1 VTARAQPSGRKIRG
15 AALRSVE
22 AAALAG
28 LAHAA
33 LSLVSTYLLLRAP
46 RPSAGTVD
54 VIWYTDEANQRS
66 TVLGL
71 NLMAIGT
78 IAFLW
83 FVAVIRRRVGERE
96 NRFFGTVF
104 LGSALLLAATRIIAG
119 ILLAAPAMSAYAF
132 DLPPDA
138 NSIGLWQAAGLS
150 MATIVGT
157 RLEAVFV
164 FSTTTVGRLSGA
176 LPAWLVG
183 LGYLAGLALLAAP
196 LPRTL
201 LIWLFPVWIS
211 LVSASLLVRHRLLDA
226 ESAPPATPSP

>member
-1 VTARAQPSGRKIRG
+1 MTARTQGDERKIRG
-15 AALRSVE
+15 AAALRSVE

-33 LSLVSTYLLLRAP
+33 LSLISTYLLLRAP
-46 RPSAGTVD
+46 RPEDGTAD
-54 VIWYTDEANQRS
+54 VLWYADEANQRS
-66 TVLGL
+66 TALGL

-104 LGSALLLAATRIIAG
+104 LGSALLLAATRIMAG

-132 DLPPDA
+132 DLTPDA

-164 FSTTTVGRLSGA
+164 ISTTTVGRLSGA
-176 LPAWLVG
+176 LPAWG
-183 LGYLAGLALLAAP
+183 CSSPWPSPAP
-196 LPRTL
+196 SGWPSPWWRCGRCWARARSTC
-201 LIWLFPVWIS
+201 WS
-211 LVSASLLVRHRLLDA
+211 GKA
-226 ESAPPATPSP
+226 SAPAGRPTSRNS

>member
-1 VTARAQPSGRKIRG
+1 M
-15 AALRSVE
+15 
-22 AAALAG
+22 
-28 LAHAA
+28 
-33 LSLVSTYLLLRAP
+33 
-46 RPSAGTVD
+46 
-54 VIWYTDEANQRS
+54 IWYIDAANQRP

-104 LGSALLLAATRIIAG
+104 LGSALLLAGMRMTAG

-132 DLPPDA
+132 EVIPDS

-164 FSTTTVGRLSGA
+164 ISTTTVGRLSGA
-176 LPAWLVG
+176 LPTWLIW
-183 LGYLAGLALLAAP
+183 LGYLAGLTLLVAP
-196 LPRTL
+196 LPPTL

-211 LVSASLLVRHRLLDA
+211 LVSASLLVRHRLLEV
-226 ESAPPATPSP
+226 ESAPIATTSP